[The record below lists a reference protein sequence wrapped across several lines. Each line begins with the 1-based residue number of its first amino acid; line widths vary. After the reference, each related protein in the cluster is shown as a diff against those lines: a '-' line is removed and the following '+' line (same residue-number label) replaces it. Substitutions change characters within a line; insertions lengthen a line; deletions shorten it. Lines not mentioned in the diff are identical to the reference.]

1 LRIGI
6 SALYRMNGGS
16 ATHLRH
22 LFQVWAEDGVD
33 REHEIVLFAREESI
47 EQLRSSITPN
57 IRIRPVGGQGFGPL
71 RKLLWEQLRFG
82 KILREEKIDVL
93 FCTAN
98 LIPFFTRTPTVVALR
113 NAGPF
118 CESIQVRTVGFRL
131 WAYMKLTGILMRAS
145 VARATRVIF
154 ISKYFQGVF
163 KELGFPQAKGDV
175 IYHGRDAHD
184 LASRAAAVREGRYML
199 FVGNLYRYK
208 NVVELIDA
216 YAVARDDFRRA
227 GIKLLIVGNPLDPP
241 YHERLLETVR
251 KHGVEEEVILTGGI
265 SHGEIL
271 ASMERCE
278 AFIFQSTCENCPNT
292 LIEALAEG
300 LPIACSNVGVMPE
313 IAGDAVEYFDPFDP
327 RDIARALK
335 AVVFDQARAATLR
348 ERAREQ
354 AKKFPTWQEV
364 GRMTLAALQR
374 AAGAA

>member
-1 LRIGI
+1 
-6 SALYRMNGGS
+6 MNGGS

-22 LFQVWAEDGVD
+22 LLKVWAEDGID
-33 REHEIVLFAREESI
+33 REHEIVLFAREENI
-47 EQLRSSITPN
+47 DQLRPSLTPN
-57 IRIRPVGGQGFGPL
+57 VRLRTVGGQGFGPV

-82 KILREEKIDVL
+82 RLLREEKVDVL

-98 LIPFFTRTPTVVALR
+98 LVPFFTRTPTVVALR

-118 CESIQVRTVGFRL
+118 CESINLRAVGFRL
-131 WAYMKLTGILMRAS
+131 WAYMKLTGVLMRLS

-154 ISKYFQGVF
+154 ISRYFQGVF
-163 KELGFPQAKGDV
+163 ARLGFPAAKGDV

-184 LASRAAAVREGRYML
+184 LAADVPALPSLREGRYML

-208 NVVELIDA
+208 NVVELIEA
-216 YAVARDDFRRA
+216 YAAAREDFTRER
-227 GIKLLIVGNPLDPP
+227 IRLVIVGNPLDAP
-241 YHERLLETVR
+241 YHERLLETVK
-251 KHGVEEEVILTGGI
+251 KHGLEQDVVFTGGVP
-265 SHGEIL
+265 HHEIL
-271 ASMERCE
+271 ASMGRCE

-300 LPIACSNVGVMPE
+300 LPIACSNAGVMPE

-335 AVVFDQARAATLR
+335 AVVFDAPRAAALR
-348 ERAREQ
+348 GLAREQ

-364 GRMTLAALQR
+364 GRMTLATLRR
-374 AAGAA
+374 AAGTV